1 MHKYALAFEPIVS
14 VIFLVMD
21 IILWIVFAW
30 VILSWVLFFLS
41 QTSFRWRN
49 RGVYGV
55 LMQVNDI
62 FSRMT
67 LPVLRPFRR
76 LTRRWDTAGI
86 DWSPIL
92 LLIAIYLIKA
102 IITTLFNLILLQ

>member
-1 MHKYALAFEPIVS
+1 MQRTALAFVPIVN
-14 VIFLVMD
+14 VIFIVFD

-49 RGVYGV
+49 RGLYGV
-55 LMQVNDI
+55 LMQLNDI
-62 FSRMT
+62 FTRFT
-67 LPVLRPFRR
+67 YPILRPFRR

-92 LLIAIYLIKA
+92 LLIAIYLLRA
-102 IITTLFNLILLQ
+102 IIQTLLNLILM

>member
-1 MHKYALAFEPIVS
+1 MQKVALAFQPIVG
-14 VIFLVMD
+14 VIFIVFD
-21 IILWIVFAW
+21 IIIWIVFAW

-49 RGVYGV
+49 RGLYGV

-62 FSRMT
+62 FTRMT
-67 LPVLRPFRR
+67 LPILRPFRR

-92 LLIAIYLIKA
+92 LLIAIYLLRAVIQ
-102 IITTLFNLILLQ
+102 TLFNLILLQ

>member
-1 MHKYALAFEPIVS
+1 MRNVALAFAPILN
-14 VIFLVMD
+14 VIFIIFD

-49 RGVYGV
+49 RGLYGV

-62 FSRMT
+62 FARMT
-67 LPVLRPFRR
+67 HPILRPFRR

-92 LLIAIYLIKA
+92 LLIAIYLLRA
-102 IITTLFNLILLQ
+102 IIQTVFNLILLQ

>member
-1 MHKYALAFEPIVS
+1 MRKYALAFAPIIS
-14 VIFLVMD
+14 VIFVILD

-76 LTRRWDTAGI
+76 ITRRWDTAGI

-92 LLIAIYLIKA
+92 LLIAVYLIKA
-102 IITTLFNLILLQ
+102 IIQTIFNLILV